1 MQASEA
7 AVAPGV
13 LRPPASPPALNR
25 WHAPAL
31 DHVRAFAAL
40 LVLAFHL
47 HLKFPAIPV
56 LASSE
61 LLALL
66 RQGYV
71 GVSLFLTLSGFLF
84 MHLALERGAP
94 RNYWHFMRNRFLR
107 VAPLF
112 IVVYVLAVS
121 IHRDLFRPGDLAYLF
136 ITNIGKPPTSEHF
149 VTGPAWS
156 ISLELAFYLIFP
168 LLVRFVLQ
176 GGLSYLIRLSVL
188 LLVFKA
194 VAFVVSDSGK
204 LVMYST
210 LIGRLDQFLIG
221 MGVALLTFR
230 SRVLSL
236 SVWRLGLA
244 ITIAALLAY
253 GIWLE
258 RHAPFLGTG
267 NPWQWILLPTL
278 EACLFGSLIACS
290 LRARLPLWRWLDGG
304 LCWVALVS
312 YSLYLMHPLPI
323 VLVEHLR
330 QRAGLLRGD
339 GWAAL
344 VCTVL
349 ALGLSALSY
358 HTIEAP
364 FLKLKTR
371 PQSSA
376 DD

>member
-1 MQASEA
+1 MREA
-7 AVAPGV
+7 ETPGDSGV
-13 LRPPASPPALNR
+13 ERQESLPALNR

-31 DHVRAFAAL
+31 DHVRALAAL

-47 HLKFPAIPV
+47 QLRFPAIPV
-56 LASSE
+56 LATSE

-94 RNYWHFMRNRFLR
+94 RDYWQFLRNRLLR

-112 IVVYVLAVS
+112 IVVYVLAIS
-121 IHRDLFRPGDLAYLF
+121 IHRELFRPGDLVYLL

-176 GGLSYLIRLSVL
+176 GGLTYLIRLTAL
-188 LLVFKA
+188 LLVFKV
-194 VAFVVSDSGK
+194 VAFVVSDAGK

-221 MGVALLTFR
+221 MAAALLTFR
-230 SRVLSL
+230 SRRLPRA
-236 SVWRLGLA
+236 VWRLALTA
-244 ITIAALLAY
+244 TIASLLGY
-253 GIWLE
+253 GVWLE
-258 RHAPFLGTG
+258 RHAAYPSSG
-267 NPWQWILLPTL
+267 NPWQWILLPSL
-278 EACLFGSLIACS
+278 EALLFASLIACS
-290 LRARLPLWRWLDGG
+290 LRARLPVWRWLDAG
-304 LCWVALVS
+304 LCWIALIS
-312 YSLYLMHPLPI
+312 YSLYLLHPLPI
-323 VLVEHLR
+323 VLVESLR
-330 QRAGLLRGD
+330 QRGGVRLGD

-344 VCTVL
+344 LCTVL
-349 ALGLSALSY
+349 ALALSALSY

-364 FLKLKTR
+364 FLQLKTR
-371 PQSSA
+371 AQPSA
-376 DD
+376 GS